1 VADDGR
7 NSGTPQGG
15 GGPDRGL
22 SDPRLS
28 DPAPSEPAPSLPA
41 DNVALA
47 DFTIRR
53 ELADLTFLR
62 AEPETTHHGSAMPED
77 VWLRLSQVMSAEQER
92 RSNGWRRR
100 PRILTAVVAAAAVV
114 IAGGVVVQ
122 SRQSAEP
129 ALVASDALAP
139 VVTSASRQA
148 APDENEPA
156 AAPGDSADGANSG
169 NSGNGA
175 DSSNL
180 PGSAELPAVKGN
192 VVPGGSAGEGPLGA
206 GESGEQG
213 SGQLGNIAPARRVL
227 ASGTDY
233 RPETLGDQVEALL
246 SRLGV
251 TTQRQLEELP
261 QQNGP
266 LTVGSSGFTATEQ
279 ALQGCLFTLRG
290 PIAASADQAYLVDR
304 ATFAGQDVGLILL
317 PVRDGSRPLVAPDP
331 SALLTGSSGKVDIWI
346 VTPACGPLGA
356 TSVHHLLHTLSLPR
370 Q

>member
-1 VADDGR
+1 MADDGR

-22 SDPRLS
+22 PDPRQSDPRLS

-92 RSNGWRRR
+92 RSTGWRRR

-148 APDENEPA
+148 EPAENDPA
-156 AAPGDSADGANSG
+156 AAPGNSA
-169 NSGNGA
+169 NGA

-192 VVPGGSAGEGPLGA
+192 VVPGGSAGEGPFGA
-206 GESGEQG
+206 GESGELG

-331 SALLTGSSGKVDIWI
+331 SALLTGSSGKIDIWI